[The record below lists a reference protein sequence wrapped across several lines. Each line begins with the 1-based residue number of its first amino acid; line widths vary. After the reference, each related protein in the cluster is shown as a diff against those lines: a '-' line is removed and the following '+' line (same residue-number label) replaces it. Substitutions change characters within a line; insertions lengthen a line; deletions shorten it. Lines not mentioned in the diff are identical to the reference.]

1 MLIKQKDQMEVQNAG
16 GVGGCRAHLSSQMQE
31 EYNFRHRSAC
41 RTPSESGQE
50 VLTRGKEYIES
61 QKTW

>member
-41 RTPSESGQE
+41 RTASEGRQE
-50 VLTRGKEYIES
+50 LPD
-61 QKTW
+61 QQ